1 MGISGTYAYAGGYN
15 TVIPTVDEK
24 AGVSLQVEFSRAP
37 DKFFLNKYTQL
48 QPVEIESGKYV
59 RLDQNAMAR
68 INTADG
74 GQFVWADGARR
85 PAANI
90 FQGFDMPAYNCVRF
104 NFGFELGDLATYHAK
119 KASGLDLT
127 AVNSRTAAGAAMVQR
142 TRKALAALSDTKVM
156 PWINMQTVDW
166 TTIGQATPTG
176 FGNLSP
182 MWTSAT
188 APTGLVA
195 THYWDAGTNPNA
207 GSANNVHSGTSY
219 LRTGVNSIVAMI
231 CAQSN
236 GQVKPKD
243 INCIIGPDTAI
254 ALAQSSEIL
263 DFIKQSTIAGVN
275 LNQDDQFNQYGIPSR
290 MFGVEWIVED
300 ASYISA
306 YPMGG
311 VGSPVRSWCVP
322 AGTIIF
328 ASRPGSIEGSA
339 QSYATCMGFFL
350 EEMTVE
356 TFDEPKDRL
365 TQGNVVEN
373 YDYEIVAPI
382 TGCVLQH
389 AITGT

>member
-15 TVIPTVDEK
+15 TFIPTVDEK

-48 QPVEIESGKYV
+48 QPVDIESGKYV

-90 FQGFDMPAYNCVRF
+90 FQGFDMPAYNCVRL

-142 TRKALAALSDTKVM
+142 TRKALAALSDTTVM
-156 PWINMQTVDW
+156 PYINLATVDW
-166 TTIGQATPTG
+166 GAKTG
-176 FGNLSP
+176 YGNLSP
-182 MWTSAT
+182 MWTAAT
-188 APTGLVA
+188 APVGLIA
-195 THYWDAGTNPNA
+195 GKYWDAGSQPAA
-207 GSANNVHSGTSY
+207 GQSNTVHGGLSY
-219 LRTGVNSIVAMI
+219 LRTGVNSITAMI
-231 CAQSN
+231 VAQSN
-236 GQVKPKD
+236 GQVRPKD
-243 INCIIGPDTAI
+243 INVIIGPDTAI
-254 ALAQSSEIL
+254 ALAQSTEIL
-263 DFIKQSTIAGVN
+263 DFIKQSVSAQVN
-275 LNQDDQFNQYGIPSR
+275 LNQDDQYNQYGIPSK

-339 QSYATCMGFFL
+339 QSYATCMGFFM

-356 TFDEPKDRL
+356 VFDEPKDRL

-382 TGCVLQH
+382 TGCVLTH